1 MNRPLPFGIGTAEA
15 PGEAMKDKG
24 SATTIGTRLLG
35 LTQRLRPVA
44 LATPVT
50 ASASPESVRIVSPV
64 TGGHRAGAAEI
75 SAALPA
81 PTRASAAD
89 LAEPPDAP
97 SHESGKPEDHG
108 EPAAPEGARPVRTRQ
123 EATVAN
129 PCAPVCYVY
138 GIVPACTHLPEGLMG
153 TGGGRVRLVRHGAL
167 AGVISEIP
175 AAGALGS
182 REDLLAHESVVASLA
197 ARTTMLPLRFSA
209 VVTTADAVAKEM
221 LEPYYDWFTGIL
233 AELEGRAEFSVSGTY
248 VQDTVLRE
256 VLAEEPE
263 VMRLRESLR
272 GLPEDTGYY
281 ERVRLGELIVHALDA
296 KREVDTEDLAQTLS
310 QYAVAVAPRPPVN
323 EDTAADAAFLVA
335 DDDRANFRKAVDELG
350 YRWAGRIKLHVL
362 GPLAPYDFVPSPP
375 GGQYC

>member
-1 MNRPLPFGIGTAEA
+1 M
-15 PGEAMKDKG
+15 
-24 SATTIGTRLLG
+24 
-35 LTQRLRPVA
+35 
-44 LATPVT
+44 
-50 ASASPESVRIVSPV
+50 RIVSPV
-64 TGGHRAGAAEI
+64 PVITGGHRAGGAEF

-81 PTRASAAD
+81 RTRAPAAD
-89 LAEPPDAP
+89 LAEAPDAP
-97 SHESGKPEDHG
+97 SHGSGEPEAEGRGRGKPY
-108 EPAAPEGARPVRTRQ
+108 PAAPEGARPVTTRQ
-123 EATVAN
+123 EAAVES

-221 LEPYYDWFTGIL
+221 LESCYDWFTGIL
-233 AELEGRAEFSVSGTY
+233 AELEGRAEFSVAGTY

-281 ERVRLGELIVHALDA
+281 DRVRLGELIVHALDA
-296 KREVDTEDLAQTLS
+296 KREVDTEDLVQTLS

-350 YRWAGRIKLHVL
+350 YRWAGRIKLRVL

>member
-1 MNRPLPFGIGTAEA
+1 
-15 PGEAMKDKG
+15 MKDKG

-44 LATPVT
+44 VACPVT
-50 ASASPESVRIVSPV
+50 AAASPESVRVVSPV
-64 TGGHRAGAAEI
+64 PLITGGHRAGAAEI
-75 SAALPA
+75 SAAPPA
-81 PTRASAAD
+81 PPRASAAD
-89 LAEPPDAP
+89 LAQQPDAP
-97 SHESGKPEDHG
+97 SDESEHHG
-108 EPAAPEGARPVRTRQ
+108 ETREGARPVTIRQ
-123 EATVAN
+123 EVTIAN

-138 GIVPACTHLPEGLMG
+138 GIVPAGTRLPRGLMG
-153 TGGGRVRLVRHGAL
+153 TGGGRVRLIRHGGL
-167 AGVISEIP
+167 AGVVSEIP

-209 VVTTADAVAKEM
+209 VVTTADAVANEM

-233 AELEGRAEFSVSGTY
+233 ADLEGRAEFSVSGTY

-272 GLPEDTGYY
+272 GMPEDTGYY

-296 KREVDTEDLAQTLS
+296 KREVDTEDLVQTLA

-350 YRWAGRIKLHVL
+350 YRWAGRIKLRLL